1 MKTTE
6 DGDILKPCPF
16 CGAEAKDAIVFSES
30 RSAGENGNDV
40 WLYAVIYCTD
50 KKCGVS
56 RSVRF
61 KACPNNFEAFDQARY
76 EVIQLWNTRV
86 TEI

>member
-1 MKTTE
+1 MSE
-6 DGDILKPCPF
+6 DALKRCPF
-16 CGAEAKDAIVFSES
+16 CGAEAKDVIQFSES
-30 RSAGENGNDV
+30 RSGGEYTEE
-40 WLYAVIYCTD
+40 WLRAIIFCTN
-50 KKCGVS
+50 KGCGVS

-61 KACPNNFEAFDQARY
+61 KACPNAFEAFDIARR

>member
-1 MKTTE
+1 MADRE
-6 DGDILKPCPF
+6 ELKRCPF

-30 RSAGENGNDV
+30 RSGGENGNDV
-40 WLYAVIYCTD
+40 WLHAVIYCTD
-50 KKCGVS
+50 KSCGVT
-56 RSVRF
+56 RSVKF
-61 KACPNNFEAFDQARY
+61 KACPNTFEAFDIARR